1 MPKTRYRGRFA
12 PSPSGPL
19 HLGSL
24 LAATASY
31 LDAKANHGEWFV
43 RIEDIDP
50 PREVPG
56 ASDLILTTLLAH
68 GLQWDGEVVYQSAQ
82 SASYDAV
89 LETLWHREQLFY
101 CTCTRADLQHYTTYP
116 GTCRQQKTPPSEPA
130 AWRLRCD
137 HGTQTWQDGFQ
148 GPQTWSMPTIGDT
161 ILKRKDGLYA
171 YQLAVVVDD
180 HQQGITHVVRGIDL
194 LDSTP
199 RQLYLFQQMQW
210 QAPHYSHFPVILDQ
224 HGHKLS
230 KQNHAPAVDD
240 ALAASNLLLCL
251 GWLGQAQPTHLIH
264 PKEILTYAIEHW
276 QPSRLQG
283 IHDIALTE

>member
-1 MPKTRYRGRFA
+1 MPTTPYRGRFA

-31 LDAKANHGEWFV
+31 LDAKANHGEWLV

-50 PREVPG
+50 PREQPG
-56 ASDLILTTLLAH
+56 ASDTILSTLLAH
-68 GLQWDGEVVYQSAQ
+68 GLQWDGEVMYQSAR
-82 SASYDAV
+82 SAAYDAV
-89 LETLWHREQLFY
+89 LDELWRREELFY
-101 CTCTRADLQHYTTYP
+101 CTCTRADLQGSRSYP
-116 GTCRQQKTPPSEPA
+116 GKCRQQLTPPTVPA

-137 HGTQTWQDGFQ
+137 NSTQAWQDGFQ
-148 GPQTWSMPTIGDT
+148 GPQSWSMRDIGDT

-180 HQQGITHVVRGIDL
+180 HAQGITHVVRGIDL
-194 LDSTP
+194 IDSTP
-199 RQLYLFQQMQW
+199 RQLYLFAQLHWSPPQ
-210 QAPHYSHFPVILDQ
+210 YSHLPVILDE

-240 ALAASNLLLCL
+240 TQATANLLQCL
-251 GWLGQAQPTHLIH
+251 GWLGQAQPTHLNH
-264 PKEILTYAIEHW
+264 PADILAYAVEHW

-283 IHDIALTE
+283 VHDIALAE